1 MVALETHGGLSEPPQ
16 ELSPSSSLLEMWTV
30 SSSQQKVLE
39 EPGSLKSG
47 TANPA
52 NCKRVEWFKIPG
64 NHIFQ
69 LCTPWYL

>member
-1 MVALETHGGLSEPPQ
+1 MVALETHGGLSRPRH
-16 ELSPSSSLLEMWTV
+16 ELSLSSSVLEMWTV

-52 NCKRVEWFKIPG
+52 NCKRG
-64 NHIFQ
+64 G
-69 LCTPWYL
+69 

>member
-1 MVALETHGGLSEPPQ
+1 MVALETHGGLSGPQ
-16 ELSPSSSLLEMWTV
+16 HELSPSSSVLEMRMV

-52 NCKRVEWFKIPG
+52 NCKRGGWFEIPG

-69 LCTPWYL
+69 LCPPWYL

>member
-1 MVALETHGGLSEPPQ
+1 MVALETHGGLSRPRY
-16 ELSPSSSLLEMWTV
+16 ELSPSSVLEMRMV

-52 NCKRVEWFKIPG
+52 NCKRG
-64 NHIFQ
+64 G
-69 LCTPWYL
+69 